1 MKREFIINIIL
12 LLFINFLIKPIYIF
26 GIDTHIQNLVGIEAY
41 GFYFYYFNFVFL
53 FQFINDPGI
62 QNWNAQFVPKNRLII
77 GTHVGS
83 VLQVKGILA
92 ILFMIITC
100 FFAYILGY
108 ADIKMIFFLCV
119 NMVMSSLF
127 LLLRGVVAGLGYYRV
142 DSLLSALDKLLMI
155 LILGYLAFIS
165 SYSQQFHIKML
176 IYGQGLAYL
185 MACVIAGVFLYRKI
199 SFIFTPLKYEY
210 FLKVIKW
217 SSPYV
222 LILIFMTSYNKL
234 DGVMLGSMLDDN
246 HYQAG
251 VYASAYRFYDAA
263 NMVGYL
269 FAALLLPM
277 FAANMSEMKVLK
289 DLKNIGVRYT
299 AVSALILVMSI
310 FFYGQDIL
318 KLLYSDYQPEFY
330 LTLRLLI
337 LSYFMVAVA
346 YVFGSLLVAAGKVRN
361 LNLVF
366 GSGLI
371 LNIIFNVWL
380 IPNFQAIGAATAT
393 LITQIF
399 VLIGQIFL
407 SEKEVGIGISGK
419 EITLIATYTLVI
431 LVGFY
436 VFEKFLPFDW
446 DLKLSLS
453 ILICLL
459 LSFLFRIIDKREIFS
474 LIKKD

>member
-1 MKREFIINIIL
+1 
-12 LLFINFLIKPIYIF
+12 
-26 GIDTHIQNLVGIEAY
+26 
-41 GFYFYYFNFVFL
+41 
-53 FQFINDPGI
+53 
-62 QNWNAQFVPKNRLII
+62 
-77 GTHVGS
+77 
-83 VLQVKGILA
+83 
-92 ILFMIITC
+92 
-100 FFAYILGY
+100 
-108 ADIKMIFFLCV
+108 
-119 NMVMSSLF
+119 
-127 LLLRGVVAGLGYYRV
+127 
-142 DSLLSALDKLLMI
+142 
-155 LILGYLAFIS
+155 
-165 SYSQQFHIKML
+165 
-176 IYGQGLAYL
+176 
-185 MACVIAGVFLYRKI
+185 
-199 SFIFTPLKYEY
+199 
-210 FLKVIKW
+210 
-217 SSPYV
+217 
-222 LILIFMTSYNKL
+222 
-234 DGVMLGSMLDDN
+234 MLGSMLDDN

-299 AVSALILVMSI
+299 AVSALILVMCI

-371 LNIIFNVWL
+371 LNIILNVWL

>member
-26 GIDTHIQNLVGIEAY
+26 GIDAHIQNLVGTESY
-41 GFYFYYFNFVFL
+41 GLYFYYFNFVFL

-62 QNWNAQFVPKNRLII
+62 QNWNAQFVPKNRSII
-77 GTHVGS
+77 GTHLGN
-83 VLQVKGILA
+83 VLQVKCLLA
-92 ILFMIITC
+92 IAFIIVTC
-100 FFAYILGY
+100 FFALIIGY
-108 ADIKMIFFLCV
+108 ADIQMMFFLCL
-119 NMVMSSLF
+119 NMVLSSLF
-127 LLLRGVVAGLGYYRV
+127 LLLRGAVAGLGYYKV

-155 LILGYLAFIS
+155 IILGYLAFIS
-165 SYSQQFHIKML
+165 PYSQQFHIKML
-176 IYGQGLAYL
+176 VYGQGLAYL
-185 MACVIAGVFLYRKI
+185 LACVIATSFLYKKI
-199 SFIFTPLKYEY
+199 SFVFTSLTYHY
-210 FLKVIKW
+210 FSKVIKW
-217 SSPYV
+217 SAPYV

-246 HYQAG
+246 YYQAG

-277 FAANMSEMKVLK
+277 FAANISEMRVLK

-299 AVSALILVMSI
+299 SVSALILVMSI

-318 KLLYSDYQPEFY
+318 KFLYKDYQPEFY
-330 LTLRLLI
+330 MTLRLLI
-337 LSYFMVAVA
+337 LSYFMIAVA

-361 LNLVF
+361 LNLLF

-371 LNIIFNVWL
+371 LNIILNVFL
-380 IPNFQAIGAATAT
+380 IPKFQAIGAATAT

-407 SEKEVGIGISGK
+407 SEKEIGVGISGK
-419 EITLIATYTLVI
+419 EIAQIATYATVI

-436 VFEKFLPFDW
+436 ILEKILPFDW
-446 DLKLSLS
+446 VYKLSLS

-459 LSFLFRIIDKREIFS
+459 LSFLFKMIDKREIFS
-474 LIKKD
+474 LLKKD